1 MKSPFF
7 AGVVAL
13 ALAST
18 ACSTATT
25 GRMNLLDARAAAP
38 GTPTYLGMPLRT
50 GQLVLTE
57 APGAYSFAFE
67 LIPETFYPFT
77 HVAIVAIENG
87 EPVVYDVTGEYKT
100 TGLHNKLLT
109 NVHGG
114 MRRTPFYEY
123 VAPNLYA
130 EIYDPPAGV
139 DGERMAAFARKKFA
153 EHVEFDAFFQYADH
167 KKLFCTE
174 LVNLA
179 ILDAGGKP
187 KALVPTRDNP
197 SLKMAMKWLD
207 VPLESALP
215 AGLYKDNA
223 RYVGALGQFTSRT
236 AAYSY
241 FEAKREISRRFT
253 KDQRLGFLF
262 EMHSTGD
269 ISTRPEI
276 DGFMDRATHLFDEWK
291 ELPPPGDPRIGDA
304 VRNLADAM
312 LGPTKQPAAQPQ
324 AALKPAV
331 RQIR

>member
-1 MKSPFF
+1 MKPLFLSCF
-7 AGVVAL
+7 VAL
-13 ALAST
+13 AASSSL

-25 GRMNLLDARAAAP
+25 GRMNLLDARPAP
-38 GTPTYLGMPLRT
+38 PGVPTYLGMPLRT

-67 LIPETFYPFT
+67 LIPEKFYPFT
-77 HVAIVAIENG
+77 HVAIVAIEDG
-87 EPVVYDVTGEYKT
+87 QPWVYDVTGEYKA
-100 TGLHNKLLT
+100 TGLHTKLLA

-130 EIYDPPAGV
+130 EIFDPPAGA
-139 DGERMAAFARKKFA
+139 DGEKIAAFARQKFA
-153 EHVEFDAFFQYADH
+153 EEVEFDAFFQYEDH

-179 ILDAGGKP
+179 ILSAGGKP
-187 KALVPTRDNP
+187 APLVPARENA
-197 SLKMAMKWLD
+197 SLKLALQWLD
-207 VPLESALP
+207 VPHSFVLP
-215 AGLYKDNA
+215 AGLYKDDS
-223 RYVGALGQFTSRT
+223 RYVGAVGQFTSRT

-269 ISTRPEI
+269 ISTRPEL
-276 DGFMDRATHLFDEWK
+276 DGFVDRATHLFDDAK
-291 ELPPPGDPRIGDA
+291 ELPPPGDPRITEA
-304 VRNLADAM
+304 VRKLADAM
-312 LGPTKQPAAQPQ
+312 LGPMRPAP
-324 AALKPAV
+324 
-331 RQIR
+331 

>member
-1 MKSPFF
+1 MKRLILSAFI
-7 AGVVAL
+7 AL
-13 ALAST
+13 TAMSSV

-25 GRMNLLDARAAAP
+25 GRMNILDAKAAPP

-67 LIPETFYPFT
+67 LIPEKFYPFT

-87 EPVVYDVTGEYKT
+87 EPIVYDVTGEYKA
-100 TGLHNKLLT
+100 TGLHTKLLA

-123 VAPNLYA
+123 VTPNLYA
-130 EIYDPPAGV
+130 EIYDPPAGA
-139 DGERMAAFARKKFA
+139 DGEKIAAFARQKFTEA
-153 EHVEFDAFFQYADH
+153 VEFDAFFQYEDH
-167 KKLFCTE
+167 SKLFCTE

-179 ILDAGGKP
+179 IMNAGGKP
-187 KALVPTRDNP
+187 VSLVPARENA
-197 SLKMAMKWLD
+197 SLKLALQWLD
-207 VPLESALP
+207 VPHSYVLP
-215 AGLYKDNA
+215 AGLYKDDS

-253 KDQRLGFLF
+253 PDQRLGFLF

-269 ISTRPEI
+269 ISTRPEL
-276 DGFMDRATHLFDEWK
+276 DGFVDRATHLFDQSNEK
-291 ELPPPGDPRIGDA
+291 DLPPPGDPRITAA
-304 VRNLADAM
+304 VRKLADAM
-312 LGPTKQPAAQPQ
+312 LGPMRTQ
-324 AALKPAV
+324 
-331 RQIR
+331 

>member
-1 MKSPFF
+1 MKRLFLSLFIAI
-7 AGVVAL
+7 AG
-13 ALAST
+13 ASSIG
-18 ACSTATT
+18 CSTATT
-25 GRMNLLDARAAAP
+25 GRMNFLDAKAAP
-38 GTPTYLGMPLRT
+38 RGVPTYLGLPLRT

-87 EPVVYDVTGEYKT
+87 EPVVYDVTGEYKA
-100 TGLHNKLLT
+100 TGLHTKLLA

-130 EIYDPPAGV
+130 EIFDPPAGA
-139 DGERMAAFARKKFA
+139 DPEKIAAFARQKFA
-153 EHVEFDAFFQYADH
+153 EAVEFDAFFQYEDH

-179 ILDAGGKP
+179 ILNAGGKP
-187 KALVPTRDNP
+187 AQLVPARENA
-197 SLKMAMKWLD
+197 SLKLALQWLD
-207 VPLESALP
+207 VPHSYVLP
-215 AGLYKDNA
+215 AGLYKDDA
-223 RYVGALGQFTSRT
+223 RYVGAVGQFSSRT

-269 ISTRPEI
+269 ISTRPEL
-276 DGFMDRATHLFDEWK
+276 DGFVDRATHLFDAEQNP
-291 ELPPPGDPRIGDA
+291 PPPGDPRITA
-304 VRNLADAM
+304 EVRKLADAM
-312 LGPTKQPAAQPQ
+312 LGPMRTQ
-324 AALKPAV
+324 
-331 RQIR
+331 